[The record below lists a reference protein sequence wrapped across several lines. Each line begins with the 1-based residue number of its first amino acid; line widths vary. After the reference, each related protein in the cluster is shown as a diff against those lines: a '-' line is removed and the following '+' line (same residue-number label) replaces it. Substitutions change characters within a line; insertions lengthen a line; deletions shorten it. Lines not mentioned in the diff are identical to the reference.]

1 LVFSVVGSFE
11 GERWRSGE
19 LSLRWRLSMG
29 FKTLGMMIRR
39 WSRRHSWTP
48 LTNGWETQMRD
59 LEGHDGEEVGLG
71 GNMFT
76 VIVRWVMTVCFVI
89 ISQMIPHKIP

>member
-1 LVFSVVGSFE
+1 
-11 GERWRSGE
+11 
-19 LSLRWRLSMG
+19 
-29 FKTLGMMIRR
+29 
-39 WSRRHSWTP
+39 
-48 LTNGWETQMRD
+48 MRD